1 MPLRTKTHKSR
12 EQGGVLLTTL
22 KGALQ
27 NEKDIPNRVDI
38 APFRT
43 NIGINKNID
52 IQSRVELEVC
62 AVAWGIVQGFVD

>member
-1 MPLRTKTHKSR
+1 MS
-12 EQGGVLLTTL
+12 

-38 APFRT
+38 APFR
-43 NIGINKNID
+43 IKINKNID
-52 IQSRVELEVC
+52 VQSRVELEVC